1 MIPYQPYN
9 NIIDFPTRIA
19 NPAMGAY
26 VLLLAIVSFALMS
39 FAMPWYYL
47 LVGVIEVLAFF
58 HYAHRQNRMWAF
70 ERPKRFER
78 KVFWTG
84 FFIRATCVLV
94 TYIVFIRVFDDPLG
108 WDAADASFYDDI
120 GQFVAGLIKDG
131 NFHFYQELNQYTGGA
146 DWSDLGYGIYLGFVY
161 FLTGN
166 SILMARLVKCAWSAG
181 TAVLMYRL
189 ASRQFGEGV
198 GRLTALFCIL
208 MPNFW
213 YYCTCQLKEV
223 EMVFLAVLYVDQT
236 DLMFRSGK
244 ITVGKLIPI
253 LLIILALFSIRIP
266 LAIVAVL
273 ALLFTVVMS
282 SDRVV
287 SWGKRLSVG
296 ALAIGLI
303 AVTMGNRIV
312 EESKSLYEA
321 SHTNQSVRLND
332 RAKNNSYAK
341 YLSTAVFAPMI
352 FTIPFPTMVNTE
364 GQYTQK
370 LLNGGNYV
378 KNILSGFVL
387 LVMFILLL
395 SGKWRDHL
403 MPLSF
408 MLGYLVVVAAS
419 AFAHSERFHQPALP
433 FELMF
438 AAYGVSLFYTKT
450 KYQRWYSLWLA
461 AMFCAGIVWNWL
473 KLSGRG
479 LI

>member
-9 NIIDFPTRIA
+9 NIIDFPARVA
-19 NPAMGAY
+19 NPAMGVY
-26 VLLLAIVSFALMS
+26 MLMLAVVSFAFMS
-39 FAMPWYYL
+39 YALPWYYF

-58 HYAHRQNRMWAF
+58 YFVRRQNRRWAY

-84 FFIRATCVLV
+84 FFIRAVCVSI
-94 TYIVFIRVFDDPLG
+94 TYVIYVNYFNDPLG
-108 WDAADASFYDDI
+108 WDSADASYYNDV
-120 GQFVAGLIKDG
+120 GQFVAGLIQEG
-131 NFHFYQELNQYTGGA
+131 NFHFYQEIYDYSGGA
-146 DWSDLGYGIYLGFVY
+146 DWSDMGYSIYLGFVY

-166 SILMARLVKCAWSAG
+166 SIFVARLVKCAWSAG
-181 TAVLMYRL
+181 TVVLMYRL

-236 DLMFRSGK
+236 DLMLRSGK

-253 LLIILALFSIRIP
+253 LLIILALFSIRVP

-282 SDRVV
+282 SNRVI
-287 SWGKRLSVG
+287 SWGKRLTVG

-321 SHTNQSVRLND
+321 SHTSQSLRLKE
-332 RAKNNSYAK
+332 RARGQSLVKN
-341 YLSTAVFAPMI
+341 LSTAVFAPMM
-352 FTIPFPTMVNTE
+352 FTIPFPTMVDIE

-370 LLNGGNYV
+370 LLNGGNYI
-378 KNILSGFVL
+378 KNILSGFVV
-387 LVMFILLL
+387 LVMFVLLL
-395 SGKWRDHL
+395 SGKWRDHM
-403 MPLSF
+403 MPLAF

-438 AAYGVSLFYTKT
+438 AAYGISLFCSKT
-450 KYQRWYSLWLA
+450 KYQRLYSLWLM
-461 AMFCAGIVWNWL
+461 AMLCAGIMWNWF
-473 KLSGRG
+473 KLAGRG
-479 LI
+479 LA